1 MEPPDFGAAVA
12 GLAAL
17 DEPVRRA
24 LYFHVA
30 SADGDVTRDAAAQAV
45 GISRTLAG
53 FHLDRLA
60 REGLLDVTFRRLS
73 GRSGP
78 GAGRPAK
85 LYRRSGRELAVSLP
99 PRRYELAARLLAA
112 AVDGS
117 ERRPAESALRVEARA
132 AGKAIGDEARQQAG
146 RGSSARRQREAAVAA
161 LAAHGYAPVL
171 ERGTVRLRNCPF
183 HALVGEHRDLV
194 CGMNL
199 ALVQGVIEGLGLE
212 SATADLD
219 PQPGLCCV
227 AIRTGRAR
235 RK

>member
-1 MEPPDFGAAVA
+1 MGPPDFDAQVA

-17 DEPVRRA
+17 DEPIRRA

-60 REGLLDVTFRRLS
+60 REGLLDVTFRRLT
-73 GRSGP
+73 GRTGP

-85 LYRRSGRELAVSLP
+85 LYRRSDRELAVSLP

-117 ERRPAESALRVEARA
+117 GGRPAGPALGHEARA
-132 AGKAIGDEARQQAG
+132 AGTAIGDEARQQAG
-146 RGSSARRQREAAVAA
+146 PGSSARRRRDAAVAA
-161 LAAHGYAPVL
+161 LAANGYAPVV
-171 ERGTVRLRNCPF
+171 ERGTIRLRNCPF
-183 HALVGEHRDLV
+183 HALVGEHRELV

-199 ALVQGVIEGLGLE
+199 ALVEGVVEGLGLE
-212 SATADLD
+212 GASAELD
-219 PQPGLCCV
+219 PQPGRCCV
-227 AIRTGRAR
+227 AIRTGAAR